1 MIPLLAA
8 ACSRLGAARR
18 ISHTCSTGRSCVVAG
33 LLLFSAQSLCAAW
46 TPVNGTENSYDYVDL
61 ATLRVE
67 GTVRRVWTLHDL
79 ITADAEGDLSYRS
92 LLEYHCPEGRYR
104 SIQTL
109 FYAGAMGSGRLTGR
123 SGQPGAWRLVQPDTV
138 GAAVMKVV
146 CGGP

>member
-1 MIPLLAA
+1 MASSTLCPARLAKLARHAAWSWRNGMLL
-8 ACSRLGAARR
+8 
-18 ISHTCSTGRSCVVAG
+18 G
-33 LLLFSAQSLCAAW
+33 LLLFCAPSLRADW

-61 ATLRVE
+61 ATLRIE

-109 FYAGAMGSGRLTGR
+109 FYAGAMGSGRMTGR

-138 GAAVMKVV
+138 GAAVMKLV
-146 CGGP
+146 CASP